1 MSAHWRYLDAPPALP
16 GLYWQAALRRKVSGK
31 QLPDQG
37 LRCWVSLDP
46 DKVSAFAKVCGFI
59 PGSLLPPTYPHVLA
73 FALQMKLLT
82 DKDFPFPLLGLVHLR
97 NRISIRRPLG
107 GVFKAQ
113 VSVHVANLKPH
124 AKGATF
130 SLITQFEDA
139 LGLLWEEDSTMLC
152 RGVQLEGEVANADAD
167 DAMALPLSEL
177 ASWYAPADIGR
188 QYASVS
194 GDYNP
199 IHLSDISARLFG
211 FPTAI
216 AHGLWIK
223 SRTLAAL
230 DDHLPASNIA
240 VSVEFQKPVRL
251 PSEVRLSASAAGSHG
266 QLKVEG
272 QGGIVHMVGSWQPAS
287 Q

>member
-1 MSAHWRYLDAPPALP
+1 MSAHWRYLDTPPALP
-16 GLYWQAALRRKVSGK
+16 GLFLQAALRRKISGT

-37 LRCWVSLDP
+37 LRCWVSVDP
-46 DKVSAFAKVCGFI
+46 EKVNAFARVCGFL

-82 DKDFPFPLLGLVHLR
+82 DKDFPFPLLGLVHVH

-107 GVFKAQ
+107 SVIKAQ
-113 VSVHVANLKPH
+113 VSVRVADLRPH

-139 LGLLWEEDSTMLC
+139 LGLLWEEHSTMLC
-152 RGVQLEGEVANADAD
+152 RGANIEGQAQG
-167 DAMALPLSEL
+167 ALAPAPLPMTEL
-177 ASWYAPADIGR
+177 ATWYAPADIGR
-188 QYASVS
+188 QYARVS

-199 IHLSDISARLFG
+199 IHLSAPSARLFG

-223 SRTLAAL
+223 SRALAAL
-230 DDHLPASNIA
+230 DDHLPASNVEI
-240 VSVEFQKPVRL
+240 SVEFQKPVRL
-251 PSEVRLSASAAGSHG
+251 PSEVTLSASAAGSHG

-272 QGGIVHMVGSWQPAS
+272 REGIVHLVGSWQPAS